1 MKWIRS
7 VMLFAAGIAVGAVLT
22 QSTAAQQNRS
32 TGHRINHVGISVTNF
47 DESLKFYTQVMG
59 FKEAYRFPS
68 QNGQPSTTFLQVNRD
83 TFIEMAPANDRPAG
97 LTHIGLY
104 SDDAQA
110 SVTQFRQGG
119 AMVGDVRPTARE
131 FVGMLVNATGRPI
144 AYHPQSVDWL
154 YAAELFKWGIKR
166 ATGKSVD
173 VPSRRD
179 LVSRGLAAQPSP
191 RWPTMQVAV
200 IATCTS
206 PSTTLHT
213 SMHSSVVMM
222 RLPVAVPAW

>member
-119 AMVGDVRPTARE
+119 AMAGDVRPSENSGSRLSNVTDPNSIRIEINEQPEGSLMRKA
-131 FVGMLVNATGRPI
+131 MNA
-144 AYHPQSVDWL
+144 W
-154 YAAELFKWGIKR
+154 K
-166 ATGKSVD
+166 
-173 VPSRRD
+173 
-179 LVSRGLAAQPSP
+179 
-191 RWPTMQVAV
+191 
-200 IATCTS
+200 
-206 PSTTLHT
+206 
-213 SMHSSVVMM
+213 
-222 RLPVAVPAW
+222 

>member
-7 VMLFAAGIAVGAVLT
+7 ATLFLAGIAVGALLT
-22 QSTAAQQNRS
+22 QSIAAQNRS

-83 TFIEMAPANDRPAG
+83 TFIEMAPANGRPAG

-110 SVTQFRQGG
+110 SVMQFRQAG
-119 AMVGDVRPTARE
+119 AMVADARPSENSGSRLSNVTDP
-131 FVGMLVNATGRPI
+131 NAIRI
-144 AYHPQSVDWL
+144 
-154 YAAELFKWGIKR
+154 EINE
-166 ATGKSVD
+166 
-173 VPSRRD
+173 
-179 LVSRGLAAQPSP
+179 QPAGS
-191 RWPTMQVAV
+191 
-200 IATCTS
+200 
-206 PSTTLHT
+206 L
-213 SMHSSVVMM
+213 M
-222 RLPVAVPAW
+222 RKAMEAWK